1 MALSYHD
8 HRAFTKIKTNINGVP
23 FQKPLRSE
31 TLNNYRNQTDEKTL
45 KYENKMMRKAVLYF
59 KMTTS

>member
-1 MALSYHD
+1 MAFFLE
-8 HRAFTKIKTNINGVP
+8 AFEIRR
-23 FQKPLRSE
+23 LSE
-31 TLNNYRNQTDEKTL
+31 TLNNYTDQTDEKTL